1 MNNSYSIW
9 LQSISIGAHK
19 KNQLLACF
27 KNAEGVYKA
36 KGEDYK
42 QIGLEKEERE
52 KLVSAKAQLEKA
64 EEVERKCKELGLEI
78 LDQCHGAYP
87 NDLREIPDAPIVLFA
102 KGDLEVL
109 RQPLFAIV
117 GARKCSEYGYEIA
130 YRLGAELAERG
141 IAVISGM
148 ALGIDEAAHKGAL
161 SRGKTIAV
169 LGTGLDQCYPKQ
181 NYNIYR
187 EIPTKGCLLTEYEPG
202 VAPLGF
208 HFPQRNR
215 IISGLSKGL
224 LVVEANEKSGSLI
237 TANLALE
244 YNRDVFAVPGN
255 INSCLSLG
263 TNDLIKRGAKCVT
276 IVGDILEELAPYFQE
291 ILDKSKKN
299 SLLNPDYKLAQRET
313 IVYAYV
319 SWNPICLEELL
330 AQTNLSYVNLLNS
343 IIELETH
350 ELIKRLPGERYVRMK

>member
-1 MNNSYSIW
+1 MNNLYSLW
-9 LQSISIGAHK
+9 LQGVSLGTEK
-19 KNQLLACF
+19 KNQLLTYF

-36 KGEDYK
+36 NGRDYK
-42 QIGLEKEERE
+42 EIGLEKIERE
-52 KLVSAKAQLEKA
+52 KLVSTKAQLEKA
-64 EEVERKCKELGLEI
+64 EEIERKCKALGFQI
-78 LDQCHGAYP
+78 LDQCHAAYP

-102 KGDLEVL
+102 QGDLEIL
-109 RQPLFAIV
+109 KRPLFAIV
-117 GARKCSEYGYEIA
+117 GSRKCSEYGYEIA

-141 IAVISGM
+141 IVVVSGM

-161 SRGKTIAV
+161 SRGSSIAV
-169 LGTGLDQCYPKQ
+169 LGTGLDKCYPKQ

-187 EIPTKGCLLTEYEPG
+187 EFPRRGCLLTEYEPG
-202 VAPLGF
+202 IEPLAF

-244 YNRDVFAVPGN
+244 YNRDVFSVPGN
-255 INSCLSLG
+255 INSRLSLG

-276 IVGDILEELAPYFQE
+276 RIEDILEELAPHLQE